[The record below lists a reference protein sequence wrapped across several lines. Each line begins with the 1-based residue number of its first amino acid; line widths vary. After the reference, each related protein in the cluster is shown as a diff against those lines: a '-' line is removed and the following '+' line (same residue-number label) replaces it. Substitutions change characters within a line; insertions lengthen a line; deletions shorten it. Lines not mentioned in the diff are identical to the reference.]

1 MNIVSKY
8 KAMSMSRRTPFEF
21 DISVSADK
29 KRRANNR
36 SAAVGYEKSARTC
49 DAASCDLIGKYRA
62 PKSPKNVDEFHWFC
76 LKHVKEYNQ
85 KWNYFEGHSKEELED
100 QFRSDSVW
108 ERKTSPFRQTSSN
121 KRIHPEGKAWQR
133 LGLENPY
140 DILSSKDTYGKWNTN
155 SGKKRVP
162 PSERKAL
169 DILGADDTMSK
180 AEIRKMYKELVKDLH
195 PDRNSGSRADEER
208 LTEVV
213 WAWDQIKVSRILIE

>member
-1 MNIVSKY
+1 
-8 KAMSMSRRTPFEF
+8 MSMSRRTPFEF

-29 KRRANNR
+29 KRRAKNR

-108 ERKTSPFRQTSSN
+108 ERKTSPLKMKHIQEKGNWIT
-121 KRIHPEGKAWQR
+121 RISLMACPLKKQ
-133 LGLENPY
+133 
-140 DILSSKDTYGKWNTN
+140 KKKWPTVCR
-155 SGKKRVP
+155 KKI
-162 PSERKAL
+162 SEK
-169 DILGADDTMSK
+169 K
-180 AEIRKMYKELVKDLH
+180 
-195 PDRNSGSRADEER
+195 P
-208 LTEVV
+208 
-213 WAWDQIKVSRILIE
+213 